1 MRRFRWRSD
10 EEVQAEQDT
19 DTDRAIRMA
28 LERALSGQRPE
39 EAFGMKPKARSAP
52 ASPLAGTL

>member
-1 MRRFRWRSD
+1 M
-10 EEVQAEQDT
+10 QAEQDT

-39 EAFGMKPKARSAP
+39 EAFGMKPKAR
-52 ASPLAGTL
+52 AGLTSCGDIMIYDI